1 MMQIYIHYNITDNP
15 YGGANSFLKA
25 LTSEVSRYPEIRI
38 LDKFNEKPD
47 IFLYNSFSTGSE
59 RIKVDTIKNIFRFG
73 YPNILQFFVEGLK
86 RRKVFLI
93 HRVDGIAQ
101 LYGRMNKKEDDLQLL
116 INKYADHTIF
126 QSRFC
131 LESFKTFG
139 YSSEKYSIINNG
151 VNQKLFNLND
161 KVYWDRRSKLKVF
174 SSSWSKNPKKGHE
187 IIAKVSEFDFLE
199 TYFVG
204 NWPEGVDMK
213 RVKVLTPMHQEELAR
228 EYGKYDVFFHPA
240 ENDPC
245 PNSVLEA
252 LSCGL
257 PVLYKNS
264 GGTPEIVGE
273 KYGTSI
279 EDKDLK
285 SVFDLVARRYNHWVD
300 EINKDYSNFSISRAA
315 EKYVKT
321 FLRVNDCR

>member
-1 MMQIYIHYNITDNP
+1 MKIYIHYNITNNP

-25 LTSEVSRYPEIRI
+25 LISEVSRSPKVRI
-38 LDKFNEKPD
+38 LNKFKEKPD
-47 IFLYNSFSTGSE
+47 IFLYNSFSTGRG
-59 RIKVDTIKNIFRFG
+59 RIKVGTIKNVFRLG
-73 YPNILQFFVEGLK
+73 YPNILQFFVGGLT

-101 LYGRMNKKEDDLQLL
+101 LYGRMNKEEDDLQLL
-116 INKYADHTIF
+116 LNRYADHTIF

-131 LESFKTFG
+131 LESFKAYG
-139 YSSEKYSIINNG
+139 YSSEKHSIICNG
-151 VNQKLFNLND
+151 VNQKLFNLNG
-161 KVYWDRRSKLKVF
+161 KVYWDGRSKVKVF

-187 IIAKVSEFDFLE
+187 IIAKVSEFDFVE

-213 RVKVLTPMHQEELAR
+213 RVRVLPPMHQEELAR
-228 EYGKYDVFFHPA
+228 EYRKYDVFFHPA

-257 PVLYKNS
+257 PVLYRNS

-279 EDKDLK
+279 DDKDLK
-285 SVFDLVARRYNHWVD
+285 SVFDLVTRRYNYWVD
-300 EINKDYSNFSISRAA
+300 DINKDYSNFSISQAA
-315 EKYVKT
+315 EKYINT
-321 FLRVNDCR
+321 FLRARDCR